1 MEISDLEFQRL
12 VEYIYGNYGINLK
25 EKRVLVC
32 GRLQAMVS
40 KYGCE
45 DFAEYFDQV
54 LKDMTMEMQYELV
67 NRLTTNHTFF
77 AREEAH
83 FQFLKEEILPYITEK
98 NGRERDIRIWSAGC
112 SSGEEPY
119 TIAMVIHDYFGGIRN
134 GWDTKVLAT
143 DISARVLSQAK
154 EGIYQPEQLGKI
166 SESYRKR
173 YFQLTEDGGYRVNDE
188 IRKEVVFR
196 SFNLMNERFPFK
208 KKFHLIFCRNVM
220 IYFDKETKQKLVKKY
235 YDSLESGGYLF
246 IGHSET
252 LNGINSEFKYVK
264 PSIYR
269 KL

>member
-1 MEISDLEFQRL
+1 MEINDQDFRRL
-12 VEYIYGNYGINLK
+12 VEFMYSKYGINLK
-25 EKRVLVC
+25 EKRVLVS
-32 GRLQAMVS
+32 GRLQAIGS

-45 DFAEYFDQV
+45 DFADYFDLV
-54 LKDMTMEMQYELV
+54 LKDVTMEMQFELI

-83 FQFLKEEILPYITEK
+83 FNFLKEVILPYVTTNYTNQK
-98 NGRERDIRIWSAGC
+98 DVRIWSAGC

-119 TIAMVIHDYFGGIRN
+119 TIAMVIQDYFGAMKN

-143 DISARVLSQAK
+143 DISGKVLSQAK
-154 EGIYQPEQLGKI
+154 NGIYTAEQLGPI

-173 YFQLTEDGGYRVNDE
+173 FFHRTPEGDYRVNDE
-188 IRKEVVFR
+188 IRKEVIFR
-196 SFNLMNERFPFK
+196 SFNLMNEYFPFK

-220 IYFDKETKQKLVKKY
+220 IYFDKETKQRLVSKY
-235 YDSLESGGYLF
+235 YNALEHGGYLF

-252 LNGINSEFKYVK
+252 LNGISNEFQYVK

-269 KL
+269 KA